1 MVLTTFLIVILRY
14 AFNLGAIFLQ
24 ESLMWLHSAIFLLGS
39 AYTLQY
45 NEHVRV
51 DILYRTFS
59 KKKQD
64 WINTI
69 GILVFV
75 FPVCIYFISASWGF
89 VYASWSV
96 NEISRDAGGLI
107 YPAIPLLKSM
117 LILMPLTLF
126 FQSLSILI
134 KINLHSR
141 I

>member
-24 ESLMWLHSAIFLLGS
+24 ESLVWLHSAIFLLGS

-59 KKKQD
+59 QKKQD
-64 WINTI
+64 WINSI

-89 VYASWSV
+89 VCASWSV

-126 FQSLSILI
+126 FQSISILI

>member
-1 MVLTTFLIVILRY
+1 MVITILLIVILRY

-24 ESLMWLHSAIFLLGS
+24 ESLVWLHSAIFLLGS
-39 AYTLQY
+39 AYTLQN

-69 GILVFV
+69 GILIFI
-75 FPVCIYFISASWGF
+75 FPVCIYFIFVSWDF

-96 NEISRDAGGLI
+96 NEISRDAGGLV

-117 LILMPLTLF
+117 LLLMPVTLF

-134 KINLHSR
+134 KINLSTSS
-141 I
+141 

>member
-24 ESLMWLHSAIFLLGS
+24 ESLVWLHSAIFLLGS

-59 KKKQD
+59 KKKQA